1 MLFRSGRCDEQL
13 RRAEQDELVARCI
26 VGDFRVLLR
35 GATREVKCIYQPA
48 IVVND
53 RNVSAYEEEFSFGV
67 IEMCDELAGL
77 ESCVQGCY
85 DWLRSISLSGI
96 RSRARAPTTT
106 DHPVDPDQIVGLS
119 LQDVPGEW
127 SHGTTP

>member
-1 MLFRSGRCDEQL
+1 GAGAPSGSRGARWDARR
-13 RRAEQDELVARCI
+13 RRAEPAERVARCSA
-26 VGDFRVLLR
+26 GDFRVWLG
-35 GATREVKCIYQPA
+35 GATREAKCIYQPA

-77 ESCVQGCY
+77 ESCVQGGH
-85 DWLRSISLSGI
+85 DWLRSISLSEI

-106 DHPVDPDQIVGLS
+106 DHP
-119 LQDVPGEW
+119 
-127 SHGTTP
+127 